1 MSEVKNGDT
10 VRVHYTGK
18 LDDGLIFDSSVDG
31 NPIEFIV
38 GKGKL
43 IDGFEEAVIGMNPG
57 ETRTVKIAPNKAYGE
72 YNNNL
77 VGKVNRDR
85 LPPQTELAI
94 DKRIKLKRKDGKLQ
108 SVRVIDLSESSVTL
122 DGNHPLAGQYL
133 VFEIELIEIL

>member
-18 LDDGLIFDSSVDG
+18 LDDGLIFDSSVNG
-31 NPIEFIV
+31 NPIEFTV

-43 IDGFEEAVIGMNPG
+43 IDGFEEAVVGMNAG
-57 ETRTVKIAPNKAYGE
+57 ETRTIKIAPNKAYGE

-122 DGNHPLAGQYL
+122 DGNHPLAGQHL